1 VAGEGQQQER
11 FARLARAHMQNN
23 TGLNAVLEPCGRG
36 VHCSRRARGER
47 RETADPSLLPF
58 VRPPAPAVIHTAA
71 SLFLTAS
78 ACVPSLSPRPLIQCH
93 TSTLLLPPART
104 HQPLA
109 LHASAPPLIAPH
121 SHCDLGARET
131 DRVSGRRVV
140 WEARRDGGRWGW
152 RRRRWREAGRLDA
165 TPRQGPAPGGLL
177 LHHQPSSM
185 A

>member
-1 VAGEGQQQER
+1 VRAG
-11 FARLARAHMQNN
+11 RALFPQSPRGTKRNGRPLPPPVR
-23 TGLNAVLEPCGRG
+23 TPPCS
-36 VHCSRRARGER
+36 CSH
-47 RETADPSLLPF
+47 SHSCL
-58 VRPPAPAVIHTAA
+58 

-109 LHASAPPLIAPH
+109 LHASAPPLLAPH